1 MPIVIVW
8 GITDYIVALNGMIVE
23 VEHDWHDLEMGGLR
37 YGVFVLVLILDH
49 AISKV
54 SIVEVMSSRGLVF
67 NLVSFQTVLW
77 STIQVLIVDGIK
89 EIIHGVEIVM
99 LLVRIFLIADI
110 IVNFVIGIGNSNF
123 EVRI

>member
-1 MPIVIVW
+1 
-8 GITDYIVALNGMIVE
+8 
-23 VEHDWHDLEMGGLR
+23 MGGLR